1 MLNVRDTGQL
11 PRNEEELD
19 ILRRFAASCNIDI
32 EDSVFEYPPEDAPL
46 SWHLSPNDKK
56 EIETI
61 WRSSDTDKPKQ
72 TVRAFLAEPA
82 PPPVT
87 TPSPSACQ

>member
-11 PRNEEELD
+11 PRNQEELD
-19 ILRRFAASCNIDI
+19 ILRRFAASCKIDI
-32 EDSVFEYPPEDAPL
+32 EDSVFQYPPEDAPL

-56 EIETI
+56 EIENI

-72 TVRAFLAEPA
+72 TVRAFLAAPP

-87 TPSPSACQ
+87 TPLPSACQ

>member
-32 EDSVFEYPPEDAPL
+32 EDTVFEYP
-46 SWHLSPNDKK
+46 N
-56 EIETI
+56 
-61 WRSSDTDKPKQ
+61 
-72 TVRAFLAEPA
+72 PA
-82 PPPVT
+82 T
-87 TPSPSACQ
+87 RGS

>member
-19 ILRRFAASCNIDI
+19 IVQRFAASCQLDI
-32 EDSVFEYPPEDAPL
+32 EDTVFEYPPQDAPL

-56 EIETI
+56 QIENI
-61 WRSSDTDKPKQ
+61 WTSQGTEQERQK
-72 TVRAFLAEPA
+72 VRDFIAATPA
-82 PPPVT
+82 VT
-87 TPSPSACQ
+87 ALPSTCGYR